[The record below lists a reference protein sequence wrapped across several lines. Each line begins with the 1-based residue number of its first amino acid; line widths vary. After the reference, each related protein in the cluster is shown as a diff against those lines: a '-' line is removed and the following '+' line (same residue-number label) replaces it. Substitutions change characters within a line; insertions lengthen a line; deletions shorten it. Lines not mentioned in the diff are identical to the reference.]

1 MKRLTTVLVSAAG
14 LALAACGERPADGPP
29 AVRLGHDVCA
39 ECNMIISDAR
49 WATATVV
56 PGPRGPEARLFDDFN
71 CQVNFENEHADAE
84 IIARWSHDH
93 ASGEWVKTEEAH
105 FLFSPH
111 LRTPMGSNAS
121 AFSARSGAEDAL
133 AALEAQHPPTQDSAQ
148 AGEIVDFAAAWN
160 LLGSADPDSPDR

>member
-14 LALAACGERPADGPP
+14 LALAGCGQRPADGPP

-49 WATATVV
+49 WATATIV
-56 PGPRGPEARLFDDFN
+56 PGPRGPDARLFDDFN
-71 CQVNFENEHADAE
+71 CQVNFENQHADAE

-93 ASGEWVKTEEAH
+93 STGEWVKTEEAH

-111 LRTPMGSNAS
+111 LRTPMGSNAA
-121 AFSARSGAEDAL
+121 AFSARSGAEATLTAL
-133 AALEAQHPPTQDSAQ
+133 VAQHPPTPNGPQ
-148 AGEIVDFAAAWN
+148 AGDIVNFTAAWK
-160 LLGSADPDSPDR
+160 LLGSADRNSPDR